1 MSAKVALL
9 TRNIVIEG
17 ADDPPNSLRDQSFGA
32 RVLVGRYTDND
43 GSMYVG
49 KAQIS
54 EVQCRCCS
62 DLIKVGFGTICS
74 MSESM
79 FVEPV

>member
-17 ADDPPNSLRDQSFGA
+17 ADDPVNSLRDQSFGA
-32 RVLVGRYTDND
+32 RVLVGRYIDND

-54 EVQCRCCS
+54 EVQF
-62 DLIKVGFGTICS
+62 KNGGQYGWN
-74 MSESM
+74 EKY
-79 FVEPV
+79 EPR